1 VGILDRSERTQ
12 VTSASAAGRQQI
24 RVLDDHRLPI
34 SAALFGNVHKSRG
47 LDPARFNLRTVPA
60 LLAKSAAWG
69 NYCEGERPL
78 FDAFRKVVAAAKA
91 A

>member
-1 VGILDRSERTQ
+1 V
-12 VTSASAAGRQQI
+12 
-24 RVLDDHRLPI
+24 
-34 SAALFGNVHKSRG
+34 KKG